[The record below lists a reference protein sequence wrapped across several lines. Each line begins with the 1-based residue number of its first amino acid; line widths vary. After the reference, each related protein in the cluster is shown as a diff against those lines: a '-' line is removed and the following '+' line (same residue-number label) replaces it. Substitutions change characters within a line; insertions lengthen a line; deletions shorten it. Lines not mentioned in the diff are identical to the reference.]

1 MGKTSAAAAAALL
14 LNLCT
19 YSHGQEMPPAARQ
32 MSNQRRSLRS
42 GMTSNDFKGGEAQ
55 SKQFQTKISTTITK
69 DVPKQNPFYN
79 VDAFTAKEV
88 SSYDKISLAN
98 NLHGEIMCTIEH

>member
-14 LNLCT
+14 LNLYT
-19 YSHGQEMPPAARQ
+19 HSHGQDMPPAARQ

-42 GMTSNDFKGGEAQ
+42 GMTSNDFKGGEA
-55 SKQFQTKISTTITK
+55 SKQFQTKISTTTTK

-79 VDAFTAKEV
+79 LDAFTAKEV
-88 SSYDKISLAN
+88 SSYEQISLAN
-98 NLHGEIMCTIEH
+98 NLHG